1 MPFLEKF
8 GPKCQNCQFKVK
20 FDTEVN
26 SNMHNP
32 MMVFTF
38 FFFCRKCFFGQIWY
52 KMALLGKFGIKYQ
65 NGQFK
70 VKIDT

>member
-26 SNMHNP
+26 SNMQNP
-32 MMVFTF
+32 MMVFSFSARNAF
-38 FFFCRKCFFGQIWY
+38 F
-52 KMALLGKFGIKYQ
+52 GKFGIKWPYWA
-65 NGQFK
+65 NL
-70 VKIDT
+70 V

>member
-1 MPFLEKF
+1 MKSSDAVHIFGFLPDMPFLEKF

-38 FFFCRKCFFGQIWY
+38 FFFCRKCFFGQIWS
-52 KMALLGKFGIKYQ
+52 
-65 NGQFK
+65 
-70 VKIDT
+70 KISKWSI